1 MGTHFLCKVGD
12 SQLWKE
18 GRKEKTWLQEWVSL
32 RQTSWSKPHREAEH
46 WQNDLKAVKARHPR
60 KFSSLPWVYTLRL
73 KRSRLGFLYGEKNLY
88 AANYDVLIG
97 RNETEIKFKQEFTSL
112 GFILKSFSAKFFLP
126 HPHTQIAKRFHLR
139 RPSYWQ
145 WLPGVLMG
153 LSLSSLV

>member
-1 MGTHFLCKVGD
+1 MK
-12 SQLWKE
+12 
-18 GRKEKTWLQEWVSL
+18 GRKEKRKPDCRSGSHSDRPAGASHTGKLNIDKMIL
-32 RQTSWSKPHREAEH
+32 KPSKPGTPESFQVPPE
-46 WQNDLKAVKARHPR
+46 
-60 KFSSLPWVYTLRL
+60 VYTLHL